1 MKDMKGD
8 VHTLLRV
15 IEEDADIS
23 MPDTTANVDDIL
35 DSLGDDASE
44 ALSGAMK
51 TDPDLMSDV
60 LDDSPEA
67 LQAYIQKSPTAVDNI
82 SSVLDDPEV
91 MDQLSSS
98 PDAVSAMS
106 SYYEENPED
115 IPDAVVKQITQ
126 AVGDDKDTPK
136 GDILEYYE
144 DMLDRRHIDGQP
156 WSGTLQDL
164 ASVQGKSFGAGD
176 LVDPSRFDKE
186 VRTSVKFAAGTAK
199 SPLKITEHVLRE
211 IIRRALSETSVR

>member
-8 VHTLLRV
+8 VYTLLRA

-23 MPDTTANVDDIL
+23 MPDTDSNVDDIL

-51 TDPDLMSDV
+51 DDPDLMSDV
-60 LDDSPEA
+60 LDDSPET

-82 SSVLDDPEV
+82 SSVLDNPDI
-91 MDQLSSS
+91 MDQLSNS

-106 SYYEENPED
+106 SYYEEHPED

-144 DMLDRRHIDGQP
+144 NMLDRRHIDGQP

-164 ASVQGKSFGAGD
+164 ASVQGKSFGGGELD
-176 LVDPSRFDKE
+176 NPNRFDKE

-199 SPLKITEHVLRE
+199 SPLRMTEHALRE
-211 IIRRALSETSVR
+211 IIRHVLTETSIR